1 MLVRILTGLIGIPI
15 VVALVFFHG
24 GALFALAIGLVAIVG
39 VREFYRGI
47 KTGGNNAWG
56 FIGIPAIIAIL
67 HASFRQNFTNAP
79 IVYSGILTFLLVL
92 ALILELTRSERKPV
106 ANVGATALGVVYVGW
121 LISYLIR
128 LRTLPG
134 WITVGSWH
142 SEKGAWLLMLVFLPT
157 WACDTG
163 AYFAGKFFGKRKLA
177 PSLSPGKT
185 VEGSIGGFISSIL
198 IAAITGIAI
207 HIPIGHAVAIG
218 ALIGVA
224 AQLGDFVESSIK
236 REIGIKDFGS
246 ILPGHGGALDRFD
259 SLLFTG
265 PLVYYY
271 VTMLLPGWLS

>member
-1 MLVRILTGLIGIPI
+1 MLVRIITGLIGIPI

-39 VREFYRGI
+39 VMEFYRGI
-47 KTGGNNAWG
+47 KTGGSNAWG

-92 ALILELTRSERKPV
+92 ALILELTRPERKPV
-106 ANVGATALGVVYVGW
+106 ANVGATALGVIYVGW
-121 LISYLIR
+121 LISHLIR

-163 AYFAGKFFGKRKLA
+163 AYFAGRFFGKRKLA

-207 HIPIGHAVAIG
+207 HIPIGHAVVIG

-224 AQLGDFVESSIK
+224 AQLGDLVESSIK